1 MAAILSWMKDTREYL
16 TPQMTTSNFLER
28 GMLTPDEFVRAGD
41 QLVAQCPTWKWHG
54 GEAAKRRPYLPAN
67 KQYLTTV
74 GVNCYKRISHLKQYT
89 VDLDIEGG
97 MEGDKNENW
106 VAPGIKEVTVSGDK
120 EGGDG
125 DEDDVVMISAADL
138 SLDDREVMVKDDKEK
153 ADAARQVLSEADFEE
168 EDPSL
173 SLDAYTKK
181 TISTT
186 PSSSSS
192 SASSSGDD
200 DECAILKS
208 RKYDLSISYDN
219 YYRTPRIWLFG
230 YDENGSVLTQYK
242 VFEDIMSDYARKT
255 VTFEPHPHE
264 SRLQATVHPCQ
275 HAAAMLRIINGLID
289 CGKIPSVEQYM
300 TIFLK
305 FMQSVI
311 PTIEYD
317 FTSDVDAGGR

>member
-16 TPQMTTSNFLER
+16 TPQMTASNFLER

-41 QLVAQCPTWKWHG
+41 QLVAQCPTWKWQG
-54 GEAAKRRPYLPAN
+54 GEPSKRRPYLPPN
-67 KQYLTTV
+67 KQYLTTI
-74 GVNCYKRISHLKQYT
+74 GVNCYKRISHLKQNT
-89 VDLDIEGG
+89 VDFDIDGG
-97 MEGDKNENW
+97 LEGDRKENW
-106 VAPGIKEVTVSGDK
+106 VAPDIREDTAHGD
-120 EGGDG
+120 
-125 DEDDVVMISAADL
+125 DDDAVMISAADL
-138 SLDDREVMVKDDKEK
+138 CLDDKEVVSKDDKRRAE
-153 ADAARQVLSEADFEE
+153 ANSQVLSEADFEE
-168 EDPSL
+168 EDESL

-181 TISTT
+181 
-186 PSSSSS
+186 PMSSSSS
-192 SASSSGDD
+192 SSTGAGDD
-200 DECAILKS
+200 DDNAVMKS

-230 YDENGSVLTQYK
+230 YDENGSILTQYK
-242 VFEDIMSDYARKT
+242 LFEDIMSDYARKT

-275 HAAAMLRIINGLID
+275 HAAAMLRIINGLVD
-289 CGKIPSVEQYM
+289 CGKTPNVEHYM

-317 FTSDVDAGGR
+317 FTSEVDTGK